1 MRTVS
6 FSDRNV
12 QDLLNRNFLCTYTS
26 TEGDPTA
33 GGSIK
38 HRPSDPPGP
47 CIRGNG
53 KQNVQTLFLS
63 PNLEIFHVVTGYIA
77 PDELID
83 EIQFAIQLNKQLSEG
98 SGERAEGV
106 RQMHRKRLQN
116 MGFSDR
122 EIESQTWIER
132 LVSGAQ
138 LMPDNRMSDMRRR
151 PGSELLTGQRVA
163 QGDSTGIGLQPN
175 GSEAMINNNIGTD
188 MFALM
193 ISQQVLDDHRFSM
206 HYPLISASEL
216 ERDPTRLV
224 GNGSSFFASSSS
236 R

>member
-6 FSDRNV
+6 FSDRKV

-63 PNLEIFHVVTGYIA
+63 PDLEIFHVVTGYVA
-77 PDELID
+77 PDELVD
-83 EIQFAIQLNKQLSEG
+83 EIQFAMQLNKQLSEG
-98 SGERAEGV
+98 SGDRAEVV
-106 RQMHRKRLQN
+106 RQMHRERLQK

-122 EIESQTWIER
+122 EIESQSWIEG

-138 LMPDNRMSDMRRR
+138 RMPENRMSDMRRR
-151 PGSELLTGQRVA
+151 LGRELLAGKRVA
-163 QGDSTGIGLQPN
+163 QADSKGLGSQPN
-175 GSEAMINNNIGTD
+175 GMEALINNNVGKD
-188 MFALM
+188 MFAFM
-193 ISQQVLDDHRFSM
+193 INQQVLDDYRFSM
-206 HYPLISASEL
+206 RYPLISASEL
-216 ERDPTRLV
+216 ERDPTPLV